1 LKNVLQ
7 FKETKN
13 GLVVRLEDK
22 SVRFVAFEKVVV
34 AEGAASNISL
44 EGIPP
49 IMNSNTPIAITSSLN
64 G

>member
-34 AEGAASNISL
+34 AEGAASKHTDCYNEL
-44 EGIPP
+44 P
-49 IMNSNTPIAITSSLN
+49 
-64 G
+64 